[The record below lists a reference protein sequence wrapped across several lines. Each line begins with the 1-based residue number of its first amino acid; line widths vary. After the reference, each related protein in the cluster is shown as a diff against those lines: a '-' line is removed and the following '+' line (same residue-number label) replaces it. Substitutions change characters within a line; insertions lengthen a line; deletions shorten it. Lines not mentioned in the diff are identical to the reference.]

1 MQRRS
6 HLCVRYYAQKN
17 GMALGRMGGPGRSR
31 AGTHTIGGLGGGGG
45 AATGEPEGAVV
56 AVEVTAEVDIAMLDA
71 TENRCCC
78 CDSTSA
84 EKQSSV
90 SERDTEG
97 TYTLAA
103 KRIRKC
109 IAIVAPTLI

>member
-1 MQRRS
+1 M
-6 HLCVRYYAQKN
+6 
-17 GMALGRMGGPGRSR
+17 
-31 AGTHTIGGLGGGGG
+31 
-45 AATGEPEGAVV
+45 V
-56 AVEVTAEVDIAMLDA
+56 AVEVTAVVDIAMLDA
-71 TENRCCC
+71 AENCCCCC

-97 TYTLAA
+97 THTLAA

>member
-1 MQRRS
+1 
-6 HLCVRYYAQKN
+6 
-17 GMALGRMGGPGRSR
+17 MGGPGRSR

-56 AVEVTAEVDIAMLDA
+56 AVEVTADEVDIAMLDA
-71 TENRCCC
+71 AGNRCCC